1 MAPKRGNP
9 ADEKATPLESFHLC
23 DIITT
28 NGSLLVFFTKT
39 DSGQ

>member
-1 MAPKRGNP
+1 MAPKR
-9 ADEKATPLESFHLC
+9 ATPLEIFHLC
-23 DIITT
+23 DIIIT